1 MMLAAPRKGDCS
13 KVSMEL
19 SRWKLLVSRY
29 VPFLLF
35 SVSPVFA
42 WWTHVEGSE
51 LGAVGVEGLV
61 VEVGELLWG

>member
-1 MMLAAPRKGDCS
+1 
-13 KVSMEL
+13 MEL
-19 SRWKLLVSRY
+19 SRWKLVVSRY
-29 VPFLLF
+29 VPLLLF